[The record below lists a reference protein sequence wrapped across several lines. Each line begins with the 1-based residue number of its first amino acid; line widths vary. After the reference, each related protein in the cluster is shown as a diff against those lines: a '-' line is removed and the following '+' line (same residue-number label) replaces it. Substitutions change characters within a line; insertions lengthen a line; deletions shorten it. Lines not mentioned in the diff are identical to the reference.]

1 VRSILIFIALLM
13 VLPSPAL
20 GQMADR
26 NAKAEREVR
35 QLEGELREA
44 WLRGDT
50 STLERLLADD
60 WKIIHTNGREQTKA
74 QFIDAIKSGRVK
86 FKSME
91 FDEVEVRVY
100 GDAAVV
106 TARSTN
112 RIEFRGQESSG
123 QVRVTRVYVRR
134 REGWCVVNEQASR
147 IEQ

>member
-1 VRSILIFIALLM
+1 MS
-13 VLPSPAL
+13 LPSPAF
-20 GQMADR
+20 GQTADR
-26 NAKAEREVR
+26 GAEAEREVR
-35 QLEGELREA
+35 QLESDLREA

-50 STLERLLADD
+50 ATLQRLLADD

-74 QFIDAIKSGRVK
+74 QFIEAIKSGRIK

-112 RIEFRGQESSG
+112 RVEFRGQESSG
-123 QVRVTRVYVRR
+123 QVRFTRVYVRR
-134 REGWCVVNEQASR
+134 REEWRVVTEQASH